1 MCMST
6 HYVFS
11 SIKCHFKAF
20 GLSVEFIFYVLICL
34 HNKDLKIFVIFV
46 TSFFFSSAGNF
57 KKITSNLSSFCCPFY
72 FKESFKF
79 SSLCFVVQAIRELSL
94 VTISLRDHISDLGC
108 VLKGKVTLI
117 FMLTNC

>member
-34 HNKDLKIFVIFV
+34 HNKDLKIL
-46 TSFFFSSAGNF
+46 SYLLQGFFFSAGNF
-57 KKITSNLSSFCCPFY
+57 KKSHQT
-72 FKESFKF
+72 
-79 SSLCFVVQAIRELSL
+79 
-94 VTISLRDHISDLGC
+94 
-108 VLKGKVTLI
+108 
-117 FMLTNC
+117 